1 MNETEKQ
8 IVEIL
13 EKLRPYLQRDG
24 GDVEYVKFEDGIVY
38 VQMLG
43 ACVGC
48 ASMDSTLKD
57 GIEQILLEEVPGVI
71 GVENI
76 EEYLEVLY
84 RNGSNK
90 EQISTTTLSKELGI
104 APGSVTQ
111 MLKKLEKLNYVNYV
125 PYKGAS
131 LTDEGMKI
139 AQKITRKHRI
149 LEKFLIEVLNIKQEN
164 VHEQACKMEHTLSD
178 EAERALCTMLHH
190 PDLGPSDGLIP
201 ACDLEFSNCSQC
213 FSVKDFDQVINRKF
227 NLLSISE
234 LNSSTEGIVSFIRGN
249 SELLDK
255 ISALGIS
262 VGSDIYYRD
271 YHDDS
276 GVFVISVGDKN
287 IELSKDMA
295 NNIFIRV

>member
-1 MNETEKQ
+1 MATN
-8 IVEIL
+8 
-13 EKLRPYLQRDG
+13 
-24 GDVEYVKFEDGIVY
+24 GI
-38 VQMLG
+38 
-43 ACVGC
+43 
-48 ASMDSTLKD
+48 S
-57 GIEQILLEEVPGVI
+57 
-71 GVENI
+71 ENI

-84 RNGSNK
+84 RDGNNK
-90 EQISTTTLSKELGI
+90 EQISTTTLSNELGI

-111 MLKKLEKLNYVNYV
+111 MLKKLEKLNYVDYV

-178 EAERALCTMLHH
+178 EAERALCTMLHN
-190 PDLGPSDGLIP
+190 PDLGPSEGLIP

-213 FSVKDFDQVINRKF
+213 YSVKDFDQVINRKF
-227 NLLSISE
+227 NLLSVSE
-234 LNSSTEGIVSFIRGN
+234 LNSATQGVVSFIRGN

-255 ISALGIS
+255 ISDLGIT
-262 VGSDIYYRD
+262 VGSDIYYQG
-271 YHDDS
+271 HDEVS
-276 GVFVISVGDKN
+276 GIFTVSIGDKH
-287 IELSKDMA
+287 IELSRDMA

>member
-1 MNETEKQ
+1 MATN
-8 IVEIL
+8 
-13 EKLRPYLQRDG
+13 
-24 GDVEYVKFEDGIVY
+24 GI
-38 VQMLG
+38 
-43 ACVGC
+43 
-48 ASMDSTLKD
+48 S
-57 GIEQILLEEVPGVI
+57 
-71 GVENI
+71 ENI

-84 RNGSNK
+84 RNGNNK
-90 EQISTTTLSKELGI
+90 EQISTTTLSNELGI

-111 MLKKLEKLNYVNYV
+111 MLKKLEKLNYVDYV

-178 EAERALCTMLHH
+178 EAERALCTMLHN
-190 PDLGPSDGLIP
+190 PDLGPSEGLIP

-213 FSVKDFDQVINRKF
+213 YSVKDFDQVINRKF
-227 NLLSISE
+227 NLLSVSE
-234 LNSSTEGIVSFIRGN
+234 LNSSTQGVVSFIRGN

-255 ISALGIS
+255 ISDLGIT
-262 VGSDIYYRD
+262 VGSDIYYQSYD
-271 YHDDS
+271 EVS
-276 GVFVISVGDKN
+276 GIFTVSIGDKH
-287 IELSKDMA
+287 IEVSRDMA

>member
-1 MNETEKQ
+1 MATN
-8 IVEIL
+8 
-13 EKLRPYLQRDG
+13 
-24 GDVEYVKFEDGIVY
+24 GI
-38 VQMLG
+38 
-43 ACVGC
+43 
-48 ASMDSTLKD
+48 S
-57 GIEQILLEEVPGVI
+57 
-71 GVENI
+71 ENI

-84 RNGSNK
+84 RNGNNK
-90 EQISTTTLSKELGI
+90 EQISTTTLSNELGI

-111 MLKKLEKLNYVNYV
+111 MLKKLEKLNYVDYV

-178 EAERALCTMLHH
+178 EAERALCTMLHN
-190 PDLGPSDGLIP
+190 PDLGPSEGLIP

-213 FSVKDFDQVINRKF
+213 YSVKDFDQVINRKF
-227 NLLSISE
+227 NLLSVSE
-234 LNSSTEGIVSFIRGN
+234 LNSATQGVVSFIRGN

-255 ISALGIS
+255 ISDLGIT
-262 VGSDIYYRD
+262 VGSDIYYQG
-271 YHDDS
+271 HDEVS
-276 GVFVISVGDKN
+276 GIFTVTIGDKH
-287 IELSKDMA
+287 IELSRDMA